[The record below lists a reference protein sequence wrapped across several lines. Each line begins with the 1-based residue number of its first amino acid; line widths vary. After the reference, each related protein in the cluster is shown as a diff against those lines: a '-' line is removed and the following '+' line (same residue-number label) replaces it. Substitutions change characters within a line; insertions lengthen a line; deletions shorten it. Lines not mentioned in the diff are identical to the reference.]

1 MNFHISKSLNEEK
14 VNLDDYNDDCDVW
27 VSDNLSNYIYSLKD
41 KIPFKDN
48 VLYEIDPYDDTIIT
62 LKDIQQIIDIATYLL
77 NSSLLKNFDYDEDD
91 DGNPEEAMRNLV
103 ELSLSAIRQEKNL
116 ISIGDWLLGLI
127 ITKIATAN
135 YIKLNLLCEN

>member
-48 VLYEIDPYDDTIIT
+48 VLYEIAPYDDTIIT

-116 ISIGDWLLGLI
+116 ISIGD
-127 ITKIATAN
+127 
-135 YIKLNLLCEN
+135 

>member
-48 VLYEIDPYDDTIIT
+48 VLYEIAPYDDTIIT